1 MQLIINI
8 IRKSGLG
15 IVSTGPMFVSSR
27 VARTVKLPKKKK
39 RATLTSDGAIFNECE
54 VWN

>member
-15 IVSTGPMFVSSR
+15 IVNTGPMFVSSR
-27 VARTVKLPKKKK
+27 VTLTVKLPKRKK
-39 RATLTSDGAIFNECE
+39 RAMLTSDGAIFNEGE
-54 VWN
+54 VWK